1 MSDSRDVAGLSR
13 QDRAELERRL
23 LARKKPATPAPAV
36 PWRSPDAAVPLSFAQ
51 QRLWFLQQLEPDSP
65 AYRLAFAVRLGGALS
80 VEALTQALSEIMRRH
95 ETLRTVFVT
104 VEHQPVQR
112 VQPAAPISLDL
123 IDLGGRPSVDAET
136 EAVRLA
142 SELAARP
149 FDLERGPLFRATLL
163 RLGAREH
170 ILLISM
176 HHIVSDI
183 WSLGVFVREMG
194 VLYEAFAAAQPSP
207 LTELPL
213 QYADYAAWQRE
224 WLRGSVLEREMSYW
238 KRQLGGTLP
247 ILELP
252 TDRPRPAVQTFRGAR
267 LPFRV
272 PAALSGALKSLTRSY
287 DGTLFTTLTA
297 VLNVLLHRYTGQTDI
312 LIGFAIAGRSRTDL
326 ESLIGMFVNTLVL
339 RTDLSG
345 NPTFVELLARVR
357 DVALDAY
364 THQNAPFEQLVQELQ
379 LERDAS
385 RNPIFQVLVGVQNVP
400 MEPLA
405 LTDLE
410 LRPVEL
416 ERSDAHVDLTVFVSE
431 AGDELAGS
439 FEYNAD
445 LFDQATAE
453 RMLRHF
459 EMLLAEVTRAPERRI
474 ADLPMLSGAERAALL
489 APARDAV
496 HARPQS
502 SASLQDR
509 FEAQTARTPAATAI
523 VCDGVH
529 TTYAD
534 LNERANRL
542 AHHLRALGVG
552 PNALVALYLERTRDV
567 AVAILGV
574 IKAGAGYLPL
584 EPIYPADRLAF
595 MLGDAQPSVV
605 LTQQSLRDGLPETS
619 ARVVSL
625 DSDWPELA
633 RNPAAN
639 LALAVPP
646 DSLAY
651 VIYTSGSTGR
661 PKGVVITHGNVTR
674 LLDETAEWFRFD
686 ERDVWT
692 LFHSFSF
699 DFSVW
704 EFWGP
709 LLSGG
714 RAVIVPYWLSRSPE
728 AFHALLV
735 SERVTVLNQTPSAFR
750 QLMQVDAAAAAASL
764 ALRFVIFG
772 GEALDLPSLAP
783 WFQRHGDSA
792 PRLVNMYGI
801 TETTVHVTYRP
812 ITAQDVAA
820 APGSVIGEPIPDLQ
834 VHLVDA
840 RGELV
845 PVGVP
850 GEILVGGAGL
860 ARGYLGRP
868 ELTAERFVP
877 NPFGTEP
884 GARLYR
890 SGDLARRLAS
900 GDMQYLGRIDDQVKI
915 RGYRIELGEIQQVIE
930 QHPGVEHALVV
941 AREFGPGDTR
951 LVAYLT
957 PDRNQAATVRE
968 FLALEREGAIPA
980 SSRYELPN
988 GMAIVHLNQ
997 NETDFLYREVFED
1010 LSYLRHGVTIEA
1022 GACVFD
1028 VGANIGLFSLFAA
1041 RQAEGVRVFAFEP
1054 IPPVFELMRANA
1066 RLHHVDATL
1075 FQAGAAGEAGSAT
1088 FHYYPRVSIFS
1099 GRFAD
1104 ATQERAVV
1112 TRFVQNQTATGDG
1125 VDQELFDDLL
1135 SERLQS
1141 TAVECPLVTISDVIR
1156 EHHLDRIDLLKVDV
1170 EKSETEVLR
1179 GIRDEDWPRIR
1190 QAIIEVHD
1198 SDGQLAQ
1205 ITDLLS
1211 RHGFSVIVDQD
1222 TLLEGTPLYNV
1233 YARRADAAP
1242 LSPAASPSIRQT
1254 VQQWSSPARLIA
1266 DVRAAAKVP
1275 LPEYML
1281 PSAFVLLEAF
1291 PLTANGKVDRRALPE
1306 PVSQRREAEVA
1317 FAAPRTAAE
1326 RTLAEIWAR
1335 VLRVAQVGIHD
1346 NFFELGGDSIL
1357 AIQVISAANAEG
1369 LGLAPR
1375 QMFQAPTV
1383 AGLAALARVV
1393 AAWPDVETSVVGAV
1407 PLTPIQR
1414 WFFGQAIADP
1424 AHFNQSVL
1432 LESPGTIDAVSL
1444 TAAVGCLVE
1453 HHDALRLRFGESET
1467 GWTQNIVATADG
1479 SVCDVVDLSTIAA
1492 ADRPAAI
1499 SSVAAQRQ
1507 ASLNLT
1513 DGPLIRVTLFT
1524 AGPDAPSFVLIV
1536 IHHLAVD
1543 GVSWRVLLQDLQTAY
1558 GQLLAGE
1565 GPRLPAKTTSFK
1577 RWSEHL
1583 EEHAVSDVLES
1594 ERTFWLSSIPE
1605 SVPSL
1610 PLDLEGG
1617 RNLVGAAQTVEVA
1630 LTPEQ
1635 TRTLL
1640 QDVPKAYG
1648 TQINDVLLTA
1658 VARSLAMWLAAP
1670 TVLLNLEGHGR
1681 EPVRDDVDVSRTV
1694 GWFTSMT
1701 PLALAIDRGEGP
1713 GESLKHVK
1721 EQLRRIPNRGLGFG
1735 VLKHLSPDTHT
1746 LEQMAALPIPQVSFN
1761 YQGQFDSLAG
1771 GGWRPAPISS
1781 GENRSANGE
1790 RAHLIEIDG
1799 QTSGGALRMVWTYG
1813 AELHRRDTIETLA
1826 RDFHDALL
1834 AMISHCVSPNAGGF
1848 TPSDFPE
1855 ARISQKQLDKL
1866 ITRIR

>member
-1 MSDSRDVAGLSR
+1 MSDSRDVSGLSR
-13 QDRAELERRL
+13 EDRAELERRL
-23 LARKKPATPAPAV
+23 LARRKPRAAANAV
-36 PWRSPDAAVPLSFAQ
+36 PRRSPEATVPLSFAQ

-80 VEALTQALSEIMRRH
+80 VEALTQALDAIVARH

-104 VEHQPVQR
+104 VDHQPVQR

-123 IDLGGRPSVDAET
+123 IDLTAQPGIDAET

-142 SELAARP
+142 SELAARR

-194 VLYEAFAAAQPSP
+194 ALYEAFAGAQPSP
-207 LTELPL
+207 LPELPL
-213 QYADYAAWQRE
+213 QYGDFACWQRE
-224 WLRGSVLEREMSYW
+224 WLRGEVLEREMSYW
-238 KRQLGGTLP
+238 RRQLGGTLP

-267 LPFRV
+267 LQFRV
-272 PAALSGALKSLTRSY
+272 PAPLTNALKSLTRSY

-297 VLNVLLHRYTGQTDI
+297 VLNVLLHRYTGQSDI
-312 LIGFAIAGRSRTDL
+312 PIGFAIAGRSRSEL
-326 ESLIGMFVNTLVL
+326 EPLIGMFVNTLVL

-345 NPTFVELLARVR
+345 NPTFVEVLSRVR

-364 THQNAPFEQLVQELQ
+364 THQNTPFEKLVQELQ
-379 LERDAS
+379 PERDAS
-385 RNPIFQVLVGVQNVP
+385 RNPLFQVLVGVQNVP

-410 LRPVEL
+410 LQLVEL
-416 ERSDAHVDLTVFVSE
+416 ERSDAHVDLTVFVTE

-445 LFDQATAE
+445 LFDQGTAE

-459 EMLLAEVTRAPERRI
+459 EMLLAEVARGPERRI
-474 ADLPMLSGAERAALL
+474 ADLPMLSGAERALLL
-489 APARDAV
+489 APPPADG
-496 HARPQS
+496 ARPAS
-502 SASLQDR
+502 TASLQDR
-509 FEAQTARTPAATAI
+509 FEAQVQRTPAASAV
-523 VCDGVH
+523 VCDGEH
-529 TTYAD
+529 TSYAD
-534 LNERANRL
+534 LNQRANRV

-552 PNALVALYLERTRDV
+552 PNMLVALYLERTRDM

-584 EPIYPADRLAF
+584 EPIYPVDRVAF
-595 MLGDAQPSVV
+595 MLDDARPAIV
-605 LTQQSLRDGLPETS
+605 LTQQSLRDAVPETP
-619 ARVVSL
+619 ARVVCL
-625 DSDWPELA
+625 DADWPEI
-633 RNPAAN
+633 AAHPGDN
-639 LALAVPP
+639 LAVPAP
-646 DSLAY
+646 PESLAY

-661 PKGVVITHGNVTR
+661 PKGVAITHGNVAR
-674 LLDETAEWFRFD
+674 LLDRTAAWFHFD

-714 RAVIVPYWLSRSPE
+714 RVVIVPYWLSRSPE
-728 AFHALLV
+728 AFHTLLA
-735 SERVTVLNQTPSAFR
+735 SEGVTVLNQTPSAFR
-750 QLMQVDAAAAAASL
+750 QLMQADAAAGAPRL
-764 ALRFVIFG
+764 ALRVVIFG
-772 GEALDLPSLAP
+772 GEALDLPGLAP
-783 WFQRHGDSA
+783 WFERHGDTA
-792 PRLVNMYGI
+792 PQLVNMYGI

-812 ITAQDVAA
+812 ITAQDVSN
-820 APGSVIGEPIPDLQ
+820 APGSVIGGPIPDLQ
-834 VHLVDA
+834 VHLVDG

-845 PVGVP
+845 PIGVP

-877 NPFGTEP
+877 DPFGTVP
-884 GARLYR
+884 GGRLYR

-915 RGYRIELGEIQQVIE
+915 RGYRIELGEIQQVLG

-957 PDRNQAATVRE
+957 PHREHAATVRE

-1010 LSYLRHGVTIEA
+1010 QAYLRHGVTIEA

-1054 IPPVFELMRANA
+1054 IPPVFELMRANV
-1066 RLHHVDATL
+1066 RLHHVDATV
-1075 FQAGAAGEAGSAT
+1075 FQAGAAGESGSAT

-1104 ATQERAVV
+1104 AAEERAVV
-1112 TRFVQNQTATGDG
+1112 TRFVRNQTAAGDG

-1135 SERLQS
+1135 TERLQS
-1141 TAVECPLVTISDVIR
+1141 TAVECPLVSISDVMR
-1156 EHHLDRIDLLKVDV
+1156 EHGLERIDLLKVDV

-1179 GIRDEDWPRIR
+1179 GIRDEDWPRIQ
-1190 QAIIEVHD
+1190 QAIVEVHD
-1198 SDGQLAQ
+1198 SDGQLAR
-1205 ITDLLS
+1205 ITDLLT
-1211 RHGFSVIVDQD
+1211 RHGFTVIVDQD
-1222 TLLEGTPLYNV
+1222 ALLEGTPLYNV
-1233 YARRADAAP
+1233 YARRSAETA
-1242 LSPAASPSIRQT
+1242 SRPAALPVLEAARQWT
-1254 VQQWSSPARLIA
+1254 SPARLIA
-1266 DVRAAAKVP
+1266 DVRAAAREL

-1281 PSAFVLLEAF
+1281 PSAFVLLEDF

-1306 PVSQRREAEVA
+1306 PASQRREAESA
-1317 FAAPRTAAE
+1317 FAAPRTSAE
-1326 RTLAEIWAR
+1326 RGLAEIWAR

-1357 AIQVISAANAEG
+1357 AIQVISAANAAG
-1369 LGLAPR
+1369 LHLAPR
-1375 QMFQAPTV
+1375 QMFQEPTV

-1393 AAWPDVETSVVGAV
+1393 VPRTDVETAVAGPV

-1414 WFFGQAIADP
+1414 WFFEQDIAEP
-1424 AHFNQSVL
+1424 AHFNQAVL
-1432 LESPGTIDAVSL
+1432 LESASALDAAALASAVSR
-1444 TAAVGCLVE
+1444 LVA
-1453 HHDALRLRFGESET
+1453 HHDALRLRFASANGTWSQHIAAAEE
-1467 GWTQNIVATADG
+1467 N
-1479 SVCDVVDLSTIAA
+1479 SVCDVVDLSAIAA
-1492 ADRPAAI
+1492 AARPAEMSRI
-1499 SSVAAQRQ
+1499 AAQRQ
-1507 ASLNLT
+1507 AGLDLSA
-1513 DGPLIRVTLFT
+1513 GPIIRVTLFA
-1524 AGPDAPSFVLIV
+1524 AGPGAACHVLIV

-1543 GVSWRVLLQDLQTAY
+1543 GVSWRVLLQDLQVAY
-1558 GQLLAGE
+1558 GQSAAGE
-1565 GPRLPAKTTSFK
+1565 EIRLPAKTSSFK

-1583 EEHAVSDVLES
+1583 AEYAAAETLAA
-1594 ERTFWLSSIPE
+1594 ERAFWLSAIPA
-1605 SVPSL
+1605 SAPRL
-1610 PLDLEGG
+1610 PLDFDGG
-1617 RNLVGAAQTVEVA
+1617 RNIVGAAHTVEVA

-1640 QDVPKAYG
+1640 QEVPKAYG

-1658 VARSLAMWLAAP
+1658 VARSVSAWLGAP
-1670 TVLLNLEGHGR
+1670 AVLLNLEGHGR
-1681 EPVRDDVDVSRTV
+1681 EPVADDVDVSRTV

-1701 PLALAIDRGEGP
+1701 PLALAVDPAAGL

-1735 VLKHLSPDTHT
+1735 VLKHLSADTET
-1746 LEQMAALPIPQVSFN
+1746 RVRIAALPNPQVSFN
-1761 YQGQFDSLAG
+1761 YQGQFDSVAG
-1771 GGWRPAPISS
+1771 EGWRLAPIAT
-1781 GENRSANGE
+1781 GDNRSPQGE

-1799 QTSGGALRMVWTYG
+1799 HISGGVLRMVWTYG
-1813 AELHRRDTIETLA
+1813 AEVHRRATIETVA
-1826 RDFHDALL
+1826 RGFHDALL
-1834 AMISHCVSPNAGGF
+1834 EIINHCVSPDAGGF